1 MGVPQ
6 RVSVDALI
14 GRQPGLEPQAR
25 EQMAD
30 VGSGELRAVERA
42 EHVPPADE
50 TELAPALEP
59 QLAPGGAAG
68 LSRAL
73 AQGQA
78 IVALSRRWSRQTQ
91 LDL

>member
-1 MGVPQ
+1 VGVPQ

-42 EHVPPADE
+42 EHVPPADK

-59 QLAPGGAAG
+59 QLAPGGCGWSFAG
-68 LSRAL
+68 PRTRTSDRGPLPTVVEANT
-73 AQGQA
+73 A
-78 IVALSRRWSRQTQ
+78 
-91 LDL
+91 